1 MFYLL
6 KFQSKLLEILLI
18 AIIEESDCFTCN
30 PNYINRK
37 FALLLVVN
45 IMNNKK
51 YAILVVDMLND
62 FINGKLRL
70 EGVEKIIPNIQKL
83 LDFARVHD
91 IPIIYC
97 NDSHLP
103 NDRELKIWGKHA
115 MKGTKGAQVIN
126 ELKPKTKDHVI
137 TKNTYS
143 AFFNTKLKDLLQ
155 SLYEGQGA
163 DSLIITGIHTGI
175 CVKHTVYDAFIHGYD
190 ITVAEDGVK
199 ALPLVDKRIIKYMK
213 EKYAIEVKKI
223 KDILKQTIHKKQ
235 TTNKK

>member
-1 MFYLL
+1 
-6 KFQSKLLEILLI
+6 
-18 AIIEESDCFTCN
+18 
-30 PNYINRK
+30 
-37 FALLLVVN
+37 
-45 IMNNKK
+45 MNNKR
-51 YAILVVDMLND
+51 YAILVIDMLND

-83 LDFARVHD
+83 LDFARLHD

-115 MKGTKGAQVIN
+115 IKGTKGAQVIK
-126 ELKPKTKDHVI
+126 ELKPTTKDHVI

-155 SLYEGQGA
+155 SLYQGEGA
-163 DSLIITGIHTGI
+163 DSLIITGIHTDI

-190 ITVAEDGVK
+190 IIVVKDGVK
-199 ALPLVDKRIIKYMK
+199 ALPLVDKRIIEYMK

-223 KDILKQTIHKKQ
+223 KDILKLITNNKQ
-235 TTNKK
+235 TLHVFNRQN

>member
-1 MFYLL
+1 M
-6 KFQSKLLEILLI
+6 KDK
-18 AIIEESDCFTCN
+18 
-30 PNYINRK
+30 R
-37 FALLLVVN
+37 
-45 IMNNKK
+45 
-51 YAILVVDMLND
+51 YAILVIDMLND

-70 EGVEKIIPNIQKL
+70 KGVEKIIPNIQKL

-143 AFFNTKLKDLLQ
+143 PFFNTKIKDLLQ
-155 SLYEGQGA
+155 SLHQGQGA
-163 DSLIITGIHTGI
+163 DSLIVTGIHTDI

-235 TTNKK
+235 TTSKK

>member
-1 MFYLL
+1 M
-6 KFQSKLLEILLI
+6 KDK
-18 AIIEESDCFTCN
+18 
-30 PNYINRK
+30 R
-37 FALLLVVN
+37 
-45 IMNNKK
+45 
-51 YAILVVDMLND
+51 YAILVIDMLND

-70 EGVEKIIPNIQKL
+70 KGVEKIIPNIQKL
-83 LDFARVHD
+83 LDFARLHD

-115 MKGTKGAQVIN
+115 IKGTKGAQVIK

-163 DSLIITGIHTGI
+163 DSLIITGIHTDI

-223 KDILKQTIHKKQ
+223 KDILKQTINKKQ

>member
-1 MFYLL
+1 M
-6 KFQSKLLEILLI
+6 KDK
-18 AIIEESDCFTCN
+18 
-30 PNYINRK
+30 R
-37 FALLLVVN
+37 
-45 IMNNKK
+45 
-51 YAILVVDMLND
+51 YAILVIDMLND

-70 EGVEKIIPNIQKL
+70 KGVEKIIPNIQKL
-83 LDFARVHD
+83 LDFARLHD

-115 MKGTKGAQVIN
+115 IKGTKGAQVIK

-163 DSLIITGIHTGI
+163 DSLIITGIHTDI

-223 KDILKQTIHKKQ
+223 KDILKQITHSLKYPSIS
-235 TTNKK
+235 

>member
-1 MFYLL
+1 M
-6 KFQSKLLEILLI
+6 KDK
-18 AIIEESDCFTCN
+18 
-30 PNYINRK
+30 R
-37 FALLLVVN
+37 
-45 IMNNKK
+45 
-51 YAILVVDMLND
+51 YAILVIDMLND

-70 EGVEKIIPNIQKL
+70 KGVEKIIPNIQKL
-83 LDFARVHD
+83 LDFARLHD

-115 MKGTKGAQVIN
+115 IKGTKGAQVIK

-163 DSLIITGIHTGI
+163 DSLIITGIHTDI

>member
-1 MFYLL
+1 MV
-6 KFQSKLLEILLI
+6 I
-18 AIIEESDCFTCN
+18 
-30 PNYINRK
+30 
-37 FALLLVVN
+37 
-45 IMNNKK
+45 
-51 YAILVVDMLND
+51 DMLND

-83 LDFARVHD
+83 LDFARLND

-115 MKGTKGAQVIN
+115 IKGTKGAQVIK
-126 ELKPKTKDHVI
+126 ELKPTTKDHVI

-143 AFFNTKLKDLLQ
+143 AFFHTKLKDLLQ
-155 SLYEGQGA
+155 SLYHGEGA
-163 DSLIITGIHTGI
+163 DSLIITGIHTDI

-190 ITVAEDGVK
+190 ITVVEDGVK

-213 EKYAIEVKKI
+213 EKYAIKVKKI
-223 KDILKQTIHKKQ
+223 KYILKQ
-235 TTNKK
+235 TTNKNRR